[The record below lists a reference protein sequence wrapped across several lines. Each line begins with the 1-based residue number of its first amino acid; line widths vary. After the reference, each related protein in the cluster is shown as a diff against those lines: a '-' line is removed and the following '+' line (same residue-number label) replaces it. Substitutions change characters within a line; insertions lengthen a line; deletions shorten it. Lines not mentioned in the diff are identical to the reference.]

1 MIIYEVNI
9 QVAEKIYTKYIEW
22 LDSHIIDMLRF
33 EGFLKSKKFLD
44 KNHSNNEYMYITV
57 HYYLK
62 SLKHLENYL
71 NNNAKKMRTISDE
84 KFINN
89 ITITRRVLH
98 DI

>member
-44 KNHSNNEYMYITV
+44 KNHSNNEYVYITV

-62 SLKHLENYL
+62 SLKHLENYF
-71 NNNAKKMRTISDE
+71 KHSFHIYK
-84 KFINN
+84 
-89 ITITRRVLH
+89 
-98 DI
+98 

>member
-89 ITITRRVLH
+89 ITITRRLLH

>member
-22 LDSHIIDMLRF
+22 LDSHIIEMLRF

-44 KNHSNNEYMYITV
+44 KNYSNNEYMYITV

>member
-62 SLKHLENYL
+62 SLKYLENYL